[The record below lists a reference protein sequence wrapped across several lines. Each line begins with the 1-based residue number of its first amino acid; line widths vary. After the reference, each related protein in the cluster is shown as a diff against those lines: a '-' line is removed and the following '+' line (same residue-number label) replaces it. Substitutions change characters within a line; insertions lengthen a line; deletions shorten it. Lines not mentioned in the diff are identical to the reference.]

1 MLRRLRSDGG
11 FTIIEASV
19 SVVIMSILLGAVFSV
34 IMRVQA
40 DATDQINAAD
50 AQRTLR
56 DAAHDI
62 DIELRQATSDDD
74 NANPVK
80 KLTWKELQFTSYLN
94 ASADLQLH
102 KYFLSGDCSTG
113 CTLKK
118 SVYAPV
124 PASDPPAYSG
134 TATFTADLV
143 TGIIAS
149 PSNPAFVGQTWTV
162 GTSPTDIAS
171 CDDSGSPR
179 CSFSLVEVSL
189 RVDPTPYG
197 AVADVVI
204 VEQVRIRNV
213 R

>member
-1 MLRRLRSDGG
+1 LRSDGG

-19 SVVIMSILLGAVFSV
+19 SVVIMGILLGSVFSV
-34 IMRVQA
+34 IMRVQT
-40 DATDQINAAD
+40 DATDQIAAAD
-50 AQRTLR
+50 AQRALR

-62 DIELRQATSDDD
+62 DIELRQAIGDED

-80 KLTWKELQFTSYLN
+80 KLSWNELQFTSYLS

-124 PASDPPAYSG
+124 LASDPPAYSG

-143 TGIIAS
+143 TDIIAS
-149 PSNPAFVGQTWTV
+149 PSSPVFVGQTWTS
-162 GTSPTDIAS
+162 GTSPTDISS
-171 CDDSGSPR
+171 CDDAGSPQ
-179 CSFSLVEVSL
+179 CDFSLVEVSL
-189 RVDPTPYG
+189 RVDPTPFG

-204 VEQVRIRNV
+204 VEQIRIRNV